1 MANADFSNQKQTVGG
16 FDADSYRAAP
26 KTESAAQLTPLQKKL
41 AAAEKALPAALGKQ
55 ATAAAL
61 SVVIMAAAFV
71 GFGGAKLKSRYNE
84 AKLWY
89 TVGVSADAGYNLS
102 EELILRENTAANI
115 ITTGRNTLGDSAEVQ
130 AAQAALD
137 EFASCRADDG
147 PMHTLYQLN
156 ETLGTA
162 IDQLYG
168 KLQEQAADPMK
179 MGAVQGQYSQFNSA
193 ATIIANLSYNQ
204 TVTDYLNDTDD
215 LPAGLL
221 KTLMGIEEVETFA

>member
-26 KTESAAQLTPLQKKL
+26 KTEPAAQLTPLQKKL

-71 GFGGAKLKSRYNE
+71 GFGGTKLKSRYNE

-193 ATIIANLSYNQ
+193 ATIISNLSYNQ
-204 TVTDYLNDTDD
+204 AVTDYQNDTDD
-215 LPAGLL
+215 LSAGLL